1 MSDESLK
8 TSAAS
13 IYEIN
18 LWPYTKA
25 VNFTLINSLFEAV
38 KLTKDVYPSK
48 YKYFGYGTGL
58 NILGSFSLSNSSF
71 GKNVVIFGVD
81 MTSFVHIDNKKKDI
95 LILAKDPTKG
105 LDDATL
111 SAEKKYSLSFTK
123 QQNKLCL
130 SLH

>member
-1 MSDESLK
+1 M
-8 TSAAS
+8 
-13 IYEIN
+13 
-18 LWPYTKA
+18 
-25 VNFTLINSLFEAV
+25 FEAA
-38 KLTKDVYPSK
+38 KLTKDVYPGK